1 MMKEFY
7 QQTVK
12 EVLDRVESRET
23 GLTSEQAGK
32 SRERCGWNELAEGKK
47 KSIPQIFLEQYK
59 DFLVL
64 ILIASAII
72 SGMLGDEESAAVI
85 LIVITINAILGTV
98 QTIKAE
104 QSLQSLKKLAGP
116 QAKVLRDGST
126 IQLPARELVVG
137 DVILVEAGDM
147 IPADARLIENA
158 SLKVDESALTGESL
172 AVEKGLEAIL
182 AEAPLGDRTNMLF
195 SGSFVTYGRGKAV
208 VTDIGMQT
216 EVGKI
221 AGLLKSTSEKQTPL
235 QVSLEEFGKKLSVLI
250 LVFCGML
257 FAINVFRGEKISSA
271 FMFAVALAVA
281 AIPEA
286 LSSIVTIVLSF
297 GTQKMAKEH
306 AIIRKLQAVEG
317 LGSVSVICSDKT
329 GTLTQNKMTVED
341 YYVEGKR
348 IPAAEID
355 IADPAQNYLL
365 ECSILCNDSTN
376 ENGVEIGDPTETALI
391 NLGSRYGIEAA
402 SVRNRYPREGE
413 LPFDSDRKMM
423 STLHRING
431 ENRMIVKGAV
441 DRLLELTERIWTK
454 DGIREIT
461 EADKETIQQQN
472 RDFSMEGLRVLA
484 FTYREIPKEHV
495 LTAKDEAHLVFLGLI
510 AMMDPPRE
518 ESKAAVAEC
527 IKAGIRPVMITGD
540 HKITAAAIAKRIG
553 ILHDLSEACEGADI
567 EKMSDE
573 ELKDFVPDIS
583 VYARVSP
590 KHKIRIVRAWQ
601 ERGMIVAMTGDG
613 VNDAPALKQA
623 DIGVAMGI
631 TGTEVAK
638 DAAAMVLTDDNFAT
652 IVGAVEEGRRI
663 YDNIRKAIQ
672 FLLGSN
678 MSEVISIFAA
688 TLLGFTILQPVHL
701 LWINLITDCFPAL
714 ALGLERAEPDIMRRR
729 PRDAKAGIF
738 SGGLGLDVAYQGL
751 AVSVLTL
758 VSYFV
763 GHFMESGV
771 WEIANSPDG
780 MTMAFLT
787 LSMAEIVHS
796 LNMRSQRNSIF
807 TLGGQNKALNLA
819 ALASLALTT
828 LVVEVPFLANA
839 FGFTPIRLEEYAV
852 ALGLA
857 AVMLPLVEL
866 VKFFQRHIRS
876 GRSTR

>member
-1 MMKEFY
+1 MKEFY

-72 SGMLGDEESAAVI
+72 SGMLGDAESAAVI
-85 LIVITINAILGTV
+85 LIVITVNAILGTV
-98 QTIKAE
+98 QTVKAE

-172 AVEKGLEAIL
+172 AVEKSLEAIL

-341 YYVEGKR
+341 YYIEGKR

-355 IADPAQNYLL
+355 ITDPAQNYLL

-431 ENRMIVKGAV
+431 EK
-441 DRLLELTERIWTK
+441 TESAKSQKQIKKPYSSRT
-454 DGIREIT
+454 GIF
-461 EADKETIQQQN
+461 QW
-472 RDFSMEGLRVLA
+472 
-484 FTYREIPKEHV
+484 
-495 LTAKDEAHLVFLGLI
+495 
-510 AMMDPPRE
+510 
-518 ESKAAVAEC
+518 KACVYWHS
-527 IKAGIRPVMITGD
+527 P
-540 HKITAAAIAKRIG
+540 IAK
-553 ILHDLSEACEGADI
+553 
-567 EKMSDE
+567 
-573 ELKDFVPDIS
+573 
-583 VYARVSP
+583 
-590 KHKIRIVRAWQ
+590 
-601 ERGMIVAMTGDG
+601 
-613 VNDAPALKQA
+613 
-623 DIGVAMGI
+623 
-631 TGTEVAK
+631 
-638 DAAAMVLTDDNFAT
+638 
-652 IVGAVEEGRRI
+652 
-663 YDNIRKAIQ
+663 
-672 FLLGSN
+672 
-678 MSEVISIFAA
+678 
-688 TLLGFTILQPVHL
+688 
-701 LWINLITDCFPAL
+701 
-714 ALGLERAEPDIMRRR
+714 
-729 PRDAKAGIF
+729 
-738 SGGLGLDVAYQGL
+738 
-751 AVSVLTL
+751 
-758 VSYFV
+758 
-763 GHFMESGV
+763 
-771 WEIANSPDG
+771 
-780 MTMAFLT
+780 
-787 LSMAEIVHS
+787 
-796 LNMRSQRNSIF
+796 SQRSM
-807 TLGGQNKALNLA
+807 
-819 ALASLALTT
+819 
-828 LVVEVPFLANA
+828 
-839 FGFTPIRLEEYAV
+839 Y
-852 ALGLA
+852 
-857 AVMLPLVEL
+857 
-866 VKFFQRHIRS
+866 
-876 GRSTR
+876 